1 MAKVQEE
8 RKYWNEK
15 IETMPRPELE
25 KLQLERLKE
34 IVKFS
39 YENSPYYKRSF
50 DAAGVSPDDIHE
62 LSDLAKFPFINKQT
76 ERETQGVGSFLGEL
90 CCVPEEEVVFISSSS
105 GSTGVPTISPFTQ
118 EDFDEFQDTES
129 RWVWHV

>member
-39 YENSPYYKRSF
+39 YENSPF
-50 DAAGVSPDDIHE
+50 
-62 LSDLAKFPFINKQT
+62 FFIFRINRCSYHQSVH
-76 ERETQGVGSFLGEL
+76 QGGF
-90 CCVPEEEVVFISSSS
+90 
-105 GSTGVPTISPFTQ
+105 
-118 EDFDEFQDTES
+118 
-129 RWVWHV
+129 

>member
-105 GSTGVPTISPFTQ
+105 AS
-118 EDFDEFQDTES
+118 
-129 RWVWHV
+129 

>member
-62 LSDLAKFPFINKQT
+62 LSDLAKFLL
-76 ERETQGVGSFLGEL
+76 ERQLYSEGQ
-90 CCVPEEEVVFISSSS
+90 IR
-105 GSTGVPTISPFTQ
+105 PTLF
-118 EDFDEFQDTES
+118 
-129 RWVWHV
+129 